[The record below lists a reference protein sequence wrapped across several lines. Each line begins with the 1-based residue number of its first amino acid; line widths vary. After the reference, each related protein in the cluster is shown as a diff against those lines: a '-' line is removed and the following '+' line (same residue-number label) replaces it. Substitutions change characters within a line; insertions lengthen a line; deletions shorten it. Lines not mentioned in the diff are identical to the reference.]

1 MESEDV
7 FTCLKTACE
16 IEGEGFELI
25 TGSDFFTLGGLGIV
39 DQWIGFVFRGN
50 FESIQ
55 VGDKAVIY
63 FHFKHKPVDP
73 GGVIDLERKAKIYRG
88 VFASHRCGQI
98 SILGNDV
105 VEQGIISPTNGGM
118 SGSPEVVIE
127 SGRLPSAA
135 NVFGGNEISKRIAD
149 GVEDGVEDGATESVA
164 VGDVGILLGI
174 LRAEKGH
181 GGSAVG
187 FDQGEELPI
196 NIEAEVGVKRL
207 SGHDSVLAGRVDE
220 EVSIGR
226 NSDVGEG
233 PLSEIGGVVSEVV
246 SID

>member
-1 MESEDV
+1 MESENV

-73 GGVIDLERKAKIYRG
+73 GGVIDLERKAKIHRG

-98 SILGNDV
+98 SIFRNDV
-105 VEQGIISPTNGGM
+105 VE
-118 SGSPEVVIE
+118 
-127 SGRLPSAA
+127 
-135 NVFGGNEISKRIAD
+135 
-149 GVEDGVEDGATESVA
+149 
-164 VGDVGILLGI
+164 
-174 LRAEKGH
+174 
-181 GGSAVG
+181 
-187 FDQGEELPI
+187 
-196 NIEAEVGVKRL
+196 
-207 SGHDSVLAGRVDE
+207 
-220 EVSIGR
+220 
-226 NSDVGEG
+226 
-233 PLSEIGGVVSEVV
+233 
-246 SID
+246 